1 MHGLYGFV
9 MVQAGV
15 GVPNS
20 EEWSQ
25 GRGKTFIWRGGTAK
39 MGEVRWE

>member
-1 MHGLYGFV
+1 MHGLYGLV
-9 MVQAGV
+9 MVQAGD

-25 GRGKTFIWRGGTAK
+25 GRGMTFTWRGGAAG
-39 MGEVRWE
+39 MGEVGWG